1 MNSVIPYYPLLM
13 NINSKKCLV
22 VGGGSVA
29 LRKIEAL
36 LDCGAAVHVVSPSIC
51 SQIETLAEQGGI
63 SMIRRRYQSRDLEG
77 AVLVIAATDSQET
90 NHQVSS
96 DARSKGIPVNVVD
109 DAEFS
114 DFILPSCFR
123 RGALTVAV
131 ATNGKSPALARKLK
145 EKLAAETGEEYALL
159 VELAGQVRQELIHSG
174 IHIAAETWNRALDI
188 DHLTQLLRKGNQA
201 EAAAWLKYELLKNI

>member
-36 LDCGAAVHVVSPSIC
+36 LDCGAEVHVVSPRIC
-51 SQIETLAEQGGI
+51 SQIETLAKSGI
-63 SMIRRRYQSRDLEG
+63 SLIRRRYQSKDLEG
-77 AVLVIAATDSQET
+77 AVLVIAATDSQKT

-96 DARSKGIPVNVVD
+96 DARSQGVPVNVVD

-159 VELAGQVRQELIHSG
+159 VELAGQVRQELMHNG

-188 DHLTQLLRKGNQA
+188 DYLTRLLREGNQA